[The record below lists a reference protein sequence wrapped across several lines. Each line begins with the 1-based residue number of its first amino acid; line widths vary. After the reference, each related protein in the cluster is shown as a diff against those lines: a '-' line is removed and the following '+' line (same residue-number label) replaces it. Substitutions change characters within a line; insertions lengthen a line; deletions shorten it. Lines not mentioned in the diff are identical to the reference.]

1 MKLTSA
7 VLLTAAA
14 CVMLVSCA
22 RVKGQIYND
31 LDGGIY
37 LKVYGKSGAVIAYG
51 ELPGRTRL
59 GLFETSGKIGRIEY
73 TVGSGRSCQ
82 IDESTLR
89 KDIAIG
95 QDQRWRL
102 HLRGC

>member
-7 VLLTAAA
+7 VLLIAAS

-22 RVKGQIYND
+22 RVEGLIYND
-31 LDGGIY
+31 LDDSIY
-37 LKVYGKSGAVIAYG
+37 LKIYGKSGAIIG
-51 ELPGRTRL
+51 SGNLPGQTWL
-59 GLFETSGKIGRIEY
+59 TLYQTSDKIGRIEY

-95 QDQRWRL
+95 RDQTWQL